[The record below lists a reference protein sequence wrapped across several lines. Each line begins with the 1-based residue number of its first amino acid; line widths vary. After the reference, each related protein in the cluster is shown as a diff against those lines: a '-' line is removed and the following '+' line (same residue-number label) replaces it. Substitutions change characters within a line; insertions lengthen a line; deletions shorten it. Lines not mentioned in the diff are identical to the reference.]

1 MKEIILASSSPRRQ
15 SLLKNLGLCFS
26 TISTNIDESFLPQE
40 SPRDAVR
47 RLARLK
53 AERAIP
59 VLEEDCLLITADTI
73 VVLDGEIMGKP
84 GSEDD
89 ALEMLTRLSGRC
101 HEVIT
106 AVCLRTRAGGCEV
119 EDETT
124 RVYFRPL
131 SKEEILSY
139 IASGEPADKA
149 GAYGIQGQGGLLI
162 ERIEGCFFNVVGL
175 PISRLYLM
183 LKKHGINLLEV

>member
-15 SLLKNLGLCFS
+15 SLLKNLGISFS
-26 TISTNIDESFLPQE
+26 TISVNIDESFLPQE

-53 AERAIP
+53 AERAVT
-59 VLEEDCLLITADTI
+59 VLKEDCLLITADTI
-73 VVLDGEIMGKP
+73 VVLDGQVMGKP

-101 HEVIT
+101 QEVIT
-106 AVCLRTRAGGCEV
+106 AICIRTRARGCEV

-131 SKEEILSY
+131 SEEEIQAY

-149 GAYGIQGQGGLLI
+149 GAYGIQGRGGLLV
-162 ERIEGCFFNVVGL
+162 ERIEGCYFNVVGL
-175 PISRLYLM
+175 PLSRLYLM

>member
-15 SLLKNLGLCFS
+15 SLLENLGICFS

-40 SPRDAVR
+40 SPRNAVR

-59 VLEEDCLLITADTI
+59 LLREDCLLIAADTI
-73 VVLDGEIMGKP
+73 VVLDGQVMGKP
-84 GSEDD
+84 GSKED
-89 ALEMLTRLSGRC
+89 ALEMLTQLSGRC

-106 AVCLRTRAGGCEV
+106 AICIRTAGGCEV

-124 RVYFRPL
+124 RVYFRHL
-131 SKEEILSY
+131 SKEEIKAY
-139 IASGEPADKA
+139 VASGEPADKA
-149 GAYGIQGQGGLLI
+149 GAYGIQGRGGLLVQ
-162 ERIEGCFFNVVGL
+162 RIEGCYFNVVGL
-175 PISRLYLM
+175 PMSRLYLM

>member
-1 MKEIILASSSPRRQ
+1 LKEIILASGSPRRQ

-26 TISTNIDESFLPQE
+26 TISVNIDESFLPQE

-47 RLARLK
+47 RLARQK
-53 AERAIP
+53 AERAVPI
-59 VLEEDCLLITADTI
+59 LKENCLLIAADTI
-73 VVLDGEIMGKP
+73 VVLDGQVMGKP
-84 GSEDD
+84 GSEEE

-101 HEVIT
+101 HQVIT
-106 AVCLRTRAGGCEV
+106 AICIRTQGGYEV

-131 SKEEILSY
+131 NKEEIKAY

-149 GAYGIQGQGGLLI
+149 GAYGIQGRGGLLVQ
-162 ERIEGCFFNVVGL
+162 RIEGCYFNVVGL
-175 PISRLYLM
+175 PLSRLYLM
-183 LKKHGINLLEV
+183 LKKHGIDLLEV